1 MVFFGCNISLFVFLP
16 FAYFFTESAGLSGSR
31 KVTQLPPSLTPPSH
45 SPSPLLLPSPSSP
58 LLPLPLSISQGVMS
72 RVYETLLVL
81 LLLAVLVCGLSWLL
95 TLLLDHD
102 TSWVGPHN

>member
-31 KVTQLPPSLTPPSH
+31 KVTQLPPSLTHSPSH
-45 SPSPLLLPSPSSP
+45 SSSP
-58 LLPLPLSISQGVMS
+58 LPLSQGVMS